1 MMLIIFFSL
10 VFAILIGLILL
21 AINVQ
26 PFLEK
31 IFVYI
36 FLFWEKKSMRTV
48 LNKNLVSH
56 KEKNML
62 TAVIYALSLGSVI
75 FLLTSLNLQVD
86 NIFSYTNVADSDLE
100 VKVWWP

>member
-1 MMLIIFFSL
+1 MMLMIFFAL
-10 VFAILIGLILL
+10 VFAVLIGLILL

-26 PFLEK
+26 PVLEK

-36 FLFWEKKSMRTV
+36 FLFWEKKSMRAV

-75 FLLTSLNLQVD
+75 FLLTSLNLQID

-100 VKVWWP
+100 VKVNWP